1 VGSNKDASVVRT
13 ISNLSPSVV
22 TLSGI
27 NIDGSHTNQYLL
39 DDAQGTDEDTNV
51 LVRLGIGSVDVTLEN
66 CKFTNMIGGGIYAS
80 SPTNLKMSNCE
91 VTNGGI
97 TDRYETFAPLTA
109 DGGQNTMITN
119 NVFRNFTA
127 PIDCTVTRDGSI
139 VANNVIKNCAS
150 GLDIFGSTF
159 FISSPNVLVGPANE
173 SLQSPDVLNS
183 DYDSV
188 NILRSQIRSETDGP
202 GGIFLSDPFIYQ
214 ENGNVFD
221 LTQDSVT
228 SSGDIVYRTKLIRG
242 YFQNNT
248 GDGTIIEIQ
257 SEEEYGNKT
266 GPEQLDAN
274 AQTTV
279 SYTNTSSPAQ
289 KFATQSSYLIP
300 GEKYEIGEV
309 GNTDWTKVG
318 APINKVGVT
327 FTYNSAG
334 NQKLVQK
341 NNTSADR
348 NSVNETVSTTGYVT
362 RKQFEGYTNDG
373 GTKLSDIVLTDHTG
387 NANITR
393 ENGGFQFKVVNSD
406 DVRGTHNSLSNLID
420 ADGAY
425 TRGALATL
433 FNSKKKASISDAT
446 AGKIHPHNS
455 YHVGVAWTANYRHNV
470 KVADIA
476 SYGSWGTVGSYNAS
490 GLDAADATA
499 KNVYL
504 TGDTDPMN
512 AYRYYVDFTCQVN
525 NLNHIDDDGNYYVSI
540 DGHTISFGSNIFSEY
555 GLVTDIDRNT
565 TPNTVTVRF
574 FGTKYNDDNSVG
586 DSDAPNPSVAT
597 TGAFGTINM
606 VDDFVLAKGIIK

>member
-1 VGSNKDASVVRT
+1 
-13 ISNLSPSVV
+13 
-22 TLSGI
+22 
-27 NIDGSHTNQYLL
+27 
-39 DDAQGTDEDTNV
+39 
-51 LVRLGIGSVDVTLEN
+51 
-66 CKFTNMIGGGIYAS
+66 
-80 SPTNLKMSNCE
+80 
-91 VTNGGI
+91 
-97 TDRYETFAPLTA
+97 
-109 DGGQNTMITN
+109 
-119 NVFRNFTA
+119 
-127 PIDCTVTRDGSI
+127 
-139 VANNVIKNCAS
+139 
-150 GLDIFGSTF
+150 
-159 FISSPNVLVGPANE
+159 
-173 SLQSPDVLNS
+173 
-183 DYDSV
+183 
-188 NILRSQIRSETDGP
+188 
-202 GGIFLSDPFIYQ
+202 
-214 ENGNVFD
+214 
-221 LTQDSVT
+221 
-228 SSGDIVYRTKLIRG
+228 
-242 YFQNNT
+242 
-248 GDGTIIEIQ
+248 
-257 SEEEYGNKT
+257 
-266 GPEQLDAN
+266 
-274 AQTTV
+274 
-279 SYTNTSSPAQ
+279 
-289 KFATQSSYLIP
+289 
-300 GEKYEIGEV
+300 
-309 GNTDWTKVG
+309 
-318 APINKVGVT
+318 
-327 FTYNSAG
+327 
-334 NQKLVQK
+334 
-341 NNTSADR
+341 
-348 NSVNETVSTTGYVT
+348 VSTTGYVT